1 MIDMIMALML
11 VGLVLLVVV
20 AVMYV
25 LITAPTE
32 GDDYDKKEID
42 DLYHAYLD
50 ELNRSGHGKRK
61 DRD

>member
-1 MIDMIMALML
+1 MIDMIMALIL
-11 VGLVLLVVV
+11 VGLVLLVAV

-32 GDDYDKKEID
+32 EGDYDAKEID
-42 DLYHAYLD
+42 DIYHAYLD